1 MYESVVE
8 HKGLGK
14 YRVVRARDTNEL
26 ASKVEELKNKWNY
39 EYSQKLLKEK
49 ETTIKKQGE
58 TEAQTLTN
66 SYKDAQDTIENYL
79 NKSVSLDYNIQ
90 RTEGK
95 LPEYTQTAGRLEL
108 KEKPVQPKTAT
119 YRDYPLM
126 KSVGIAINIIL
137 YPIILFVIM
146 IGLLLVLMP
155 LGSIVKTIIS
165 SSAHETI
172 GLILGCTI
180 PFLVFYF
187 TYKLASK
194 FNKKIMTKLFSNKI
208 NNDNEQKLT
217 EWEDK
222 CKQVDKENRE
232 IEKKNKKLVNEWKK
246 NKAIFEAEQQE
257 KRNLLN
263 KPIDDYDN
271 GIIEGVIPYFRKVLK
286 KLPKIDLKS
295 KHDSADIEIEYN
307 NENKILLVNYPL
319 PDFEDISKLPKE
331 VKYISS
337 KGEFKTTYHSD
348 TTIRKMY
355 DSLIYQIV
363 FSIAHAIFS
372 GDKRQYVDSIVVNGF
387 LDTIDRSIGKKV
399 VICISSLH
407 INRKEFEEL
416 DLQQIDP
423 KQCFKRLKGVA
434 GIQMDTQTPVAPI
447 MQINKDD
454 KRFVESYDVAKNI
467 DVGTNLAAMD
477 WQDFEN
483 LIRELFEWKFSSNG
497 GECKITQASRDGG
510 VDAIAFDPDPILGGK
525 RIIQAKRYTNVVGV
539 SAVRDLYGTLINE
552 GASKGI
558 LITTSDYGSDAH
570 KFAKGKPITLLN
582 GNNLLHLLN
591 EMGTKAYINI
601 KEAKKIL
608 KEDNK

>member
-1 MYESVVE
+1 MYESIVE

-14 YRVVRARDTNEL
+14 YKVVRARDTNEL
-26 ASKVEELKNKWNY
+26 ASKVDELKNKWNY
-39 EYSQKLLKEK
+39 EYNQKLLKEK
-49 ETTIKKQGE
+49 EATIKKQGE
-58 TEAQTLTN
+58 TEAQALTN
-66 SYKDAQDTIENYL
+66 SYKDAQDMIENYL

-90 RTEGK
+90 KTEGK

-108 KEKPVQPKTAT
+108 KEKPLKPEVAT
-119 YRDYPLM
+119 YRDYPLI
-126 KSVGIAINIIL
+126 KSASIAINIIL
-137 YPIILFVIM
+137 YPIVLFVIM
-146 IGLLLVLMP
+146 IGLILVLMP
-155 LGSIVKTIIS
+155 LGSIVKTFVS
-165 SSAHETI
+165 SSTHETI
-172 GLILGCTI
+172 GLILACTA
-180 PFLVFYF
+180 PFLVLYF

-194 FNKKIMTKLFSNKI
+194 FNEKIITKLFSSKI
-208 NNDNEQKLT
+208 NDGNKRKII

-222 CKQVDKENRE
+222 CKQIDKENKE
-232 IEKKNKKLVNEWKK
+232 IEKKNKKLFEQWKLD
-246 NKAIFEAEQQE
+246 KANFEAEQQE

-271 GIIEGVIPYFRKVLK
+271 GIIEGVNPYFRKVLK

-295 KHDSADIEIEYN
+295 KHDSADIEIAYN

-319 PDFEDISKLPKE
+319 PDFEDISRLPKE

-337 KGEFKTTYHSD
+337 KGEFKTPYHSD
-348 TTIRKMY
+348 TAIRKMY
-355 DSLIYQIV
+355 DSLIYQII

-372 GDKRQYVDSIVVNGF
+372 GDRRQYVESIVINGF

-399 VICISSLH
+399 VIYISSLH

-483 LIRELFEWKFSSNG
+483 LIRELFEWKFSTNG

-525 RIIQAKRYTNVVGV
+525 IIIQAKRYTNVVGV

-608 KEDNK
+608 KEEKK